1 MHQNEKKIAE
11 KVINST
17 SSRESA
23 KSVANW
29 FSTTIEGQ
37 QALSDMIDRDAY
49 LLEDVLKKEKQ
60 ISPIQSEIL
69 LSKIHKEI
77 RNKRDLTIF
86 LRVAAVLLPLIIIL
100 GFTFYL
106 NSAVDLFGKST
117 YAEIY
122 VPRGENAR
130 ILFQDGT
137 EAFLN
142 ADTRIQYPK
151 KFGLRK
157 REIFL
162 EGEAYFNVASNSKRP
177 FIVNTGNTNVKVL
190 GTSFNVKSYKSDD
203 EIQVVLDNGHIEFN
217 TPIESY
223 NIRPGQQIIYNKL
236 NGAHLVKNL
245 SKSSNISLWKENVI
259 YMNDMP
265 LSEVLLLLERKFDVS
280 FTINNPEALKYS
292 YTLTTRQFVVDS
304 VLRELQKIAPV
315 IFNNEEGEI
324 KVELQ

>member
-1 MHQNEKKIAE
+1 MNQNEKKIAE
-11 KVINST
+11 KVINRTST
-17 SSRESA
+17 RESA

-37 QALSDMIDRDAY
+37 QTLSDMIDRDAY
-49 LLEDVLKKEKQ
+49 LMEVEQKEKQ

-77 RNKRDLTIF
+77 RNKRDLSIV
-86 LRVAAVLLPLIIIL
+86 LRVAAVIVPLIFVL
-100 GFTFYL
+100 GFTLYL
-106 NSAVDLFGKST
+106 NSSVDLFGKSAYT
-117 YAEIY
+117 EIY
-122 VPRGENAR
+122 VPRGEDAR

-142 ADTRIQYPK
+142 ADTRIRYPK

-157 REIFL
+157 REIYL
-162 EGEAYFNVASNSKRP
+162 EGEAYFNVAGNSKRP

-203 EIQVVLDNGHIEFN
+203 EIQVVLDNGQIEFN
-217 TPIESY
+217 TPIDSY
-223 NIRPGQQIIYNKL
+223 NIRPGQQIVYNKL
-236 NGAHLVKNL
+236 NGKHIVKNL
-245 SKSSNISLWKENVI
+245 SRSANTSLWKENII

-304 VLRELQKIAPV
+304 VLRELQKISPV
-315 IFNNEEGEI
+315 IFNNDEGNIE
-324 KVELQ
+324 VGLP